1 MILSI
6 NTVKENSEKIEIILL
21 DNKKQVSRKIVSAK
35 AKQAEKL
42 IPAIDALLK
51 KEKISLKKIKKIQ
64 VENSGGS
71 FTALRIGVA
80 TANALAYALNL
91 SVEGTA
97 EEENSKL
104 SSNELG
110 VIRPIYSREANI
122 TIGKNKLKK

>member
-91 SVEGTA
+91 SVEGQQKKKIASLVVMSLVLLGQSIA
-97 EEENSKL
+97 EK
-104 SSNELG
+104 
-110 VIRPIYSREANI
+110 PISPLVRIN
-122 TIGKNKLKK
+122 